1 MGPGKSVRYYSA
13 NFCRGQSI
21 KCYAKVLCALATNIF
36 INVYK
41 SLNYFFGR
49 KQVQHFIHL

>member
-41 SLNYFFGR
+41 SLIYFFGR
-49 KQVQHFIHL
+49 KQVQHFFHL